1 MQSIHTSETN
11 MTGVKVKFNDE
22 PSGSTEV
29 KEVYACTSVA
39 GKGIQCRA
47 VKKYGSE
54 RDYCP
59 PSIM

>member
-11 MTGVKVKFNDE
+11 MTGVKVKLNAVR
-22 PSGSTEV
+22 SGSTEV
-29 KEVYACTSVA
+29 REVYACTSVA
-39 GKGIQCRA
+39 GKGIQCRV

-54 RDYCP
+54 IDYCP